1 MNEIDKLIRN
11 FENTG
16 YFGYLFFVEY
26 DGKKFDSFDENPE
39 GKSVKSEFRK
49 LLEMN
54 NIKIFKGIQ
63 QAGRTDKNVSAKENI
78 LYINSKK
85 YIEDIHKKVDGL
97 KIRKIVRTIPFF
109 EFPQMISKRFYI
121 YEYPQNLIENDEEK
135 IKSNCE
141 KLSGRTDFKKFTSKK
156 GEKLKNHVREIFVRF
171 EGGKLYF
178 EGDGFLPQQ
187 VRIMSNFILNN
198 KMNSLP
204 GEYLT
209 LEKVEMSE
217 ELGKLIFK
225 EVDKNI
231 LMNSEEFLSEFGNV
245 SEKIENIEKNEYFY
259 LFNVSKKNKSEIIG
273 KNGKNIKKMRKIMG
287 NIIIKEKI
295 QDIM

>member
-1 MNEIDKLIRN
+1 MNENDKLIRD

-49 LLEMN
+49 LIETN
-54 NIKIFKGIQ
+54 DIKIFKGIQ
-63 QAGRTDKNVSAKENI
+63 QAGRTDKDVSAKENI
-78 LYINSKK
+78 LYVNSKS
-85 YIEDIHKKVDGL
+85 YIENFHKETDGL
-97 KIRKIVRTIPFF
+97 KIKKIIRTVSFL

-121 YEYPQNLIENDEEK
+121 YEYPRNLIENDEEK

-141 KLSGRTDFKKFTSKK
+141 KLSGKKDFKKFTSKK
-156 GEKLKNHVREIFVRF
+156 GQKLKNHIREVFVRF
-171 EGGKLYF
+171 EDGKLYF

-198 KMNSLP
+198 KMKPLP

-217 ELGKLIFK
+217 ELEKVIFK

-231 LMNSEEFLSEFGNV
+231 LISNGDFLKEFENIINKV
-245 SEKIENIEKNEYFY
+245 EKIEKNGHFY
-259 LFNVSKKNKSEIIG
+259 IFYVNRKNKSEIIG
-273 KNGKNIKKMRKIMG
+273 KNGKNIKKIRKFTG
-287 NIIIKEKI
+287 NVIIKEKV
-295 QDIM
+295 

>member
-1 MNEIDKLIRN
+1 MNEIDKLIRD

-49 LLEMN
+49 LIETN
-54 NIKIFKGIQ
+54 DIKIFKGIQ
-63 QAGRTDKNVSAKENI
+63 QAGRTDKDVSAKENI
-78 LYINSKK
+78 LYVNSKA
-85 YIEDIHKKVDGL
+85 YIENFHKEIDGL
-97 KIRKIVRTIPFF
+97 KIKKIIRTVPFL
-109 EFPQMISKRFYI
+109 EFPQMISRRFYI
-121 YEYPQNLIENDEEK
+121 YEYPRNLIENDEEK

-141 KLSGRTDFKKFTSKK
+141 KLSGKKDFKKFTSKK
-156 GEKLKNHVREIFVRF
+156 GQKLKNHIREVFVRF
-171 EGGKLYF
+171 QNSKLYF

-198 KMNSLP
+198 KMKPLS

-217 ELGKLIFK
+217 ELEKVILK

-231 LMNSEEFLSEFGNV
+231 LISNGDFLKEFENIINKV
-245 SEKIENIEKNEYFY
+245 EKIEKNGHFY
-259 LFNVSKKNKSEIIG
+259 IFYVNRKNKSEIIG
-273 KNGKNIKKMRKIMG
+273 KNGKNIKKIRKFTG
-287 NIIIKEKI
+287 NVIIKEKV
-295 QDIM
+295 

>member
-1 MNEIDKLIRN
+1 MNEIDKLIRD

-49 LLEMN
+49 LIETN
-54 NIKIFKGIQ
+54 DIKIFKGIQ
-63 QAGRTDKNVSAKENI
+63 QAGRTDKDVSAKENI
-78 LYINSKK
+78 LYVNSKA
-85 YIEDIHKKVDGL
+85 YIENFHKEIDGL
-97 KIRKIVRTIPFF
+97 KIKKIIRTVPFL
-109 EFPQMISKRFYI
+109 EFPQMISRRFYI
-121 YEYPQNLIENDEEK
+121 YEYPRNLIENDEEK

-141 KLSGRTDFKKFTSKK
+141 KLSGKKDFKKFTSKK
-156 GEKLKNHVREIFVRF
+156 GQKLKNHIREVFVRF
-171 EGGKLYF
+171 QNSKLYF

-198 KMNSLP
+198 KMKPLS

-217 ELGKLIFK
+217 ELEKVIFK

-231 LMNSEEFLSEFGNV
+231 LISNGDFLKEFENIINKV
-245 SEKIENIEKNEYFY
+245 EKIEKNGHFY
-259 LFNVSKKNKSEIIG
+259 IFYVNRKNKSEIIG
-273 KNGKNIKKMRKIMG
+273 KNGKNIKKIRKFTG
-287 NIIIKEKI
+287 NVIIKEKV
-295 QDIM
+295 

>member
-1 MNEIDKLIRN
+1 MNEVDKLIRG
-11 FENTG
+11 FENTN
-16 YFGYLFFVEY
+16 YFGHLFFVEY

-39 GKSVKSEFRK
+39 GKSLKSEFRK

-54 NIKIFKGIQ
+54 GLKIFKGIQ
-63 QAGRTDKNVSAKENI
+63 QAGRTDKDVSAKENI

-85 YIEDIHKKVDGL
+85 YIENFHKEIDGL
-97 KIRKIVRTIPFF
+97 KIRKIVRTVPFL
-109 EFPQMISKRFYI
+109 EFPQMVSKRFYI

-141 KLSGRTDFKKFTSKK
+141 KLSGKKNFKKYTSKK
-156 GEKLKNHVREIFVRF
+156 GEKLKNHIREVFVRF
-171 EGGKLYF
+171 ENGKLYF

-198 KMNSLP
+198 KMKSLP

-217 ELGKLIFK
+217 ELKKLIFK
-225 EVDKNI
+225 EVDKNM
-231 LMNSEEFLSEFGNV
+231 LMNSKEFLSELGNI

-259 LFNVSKKNKSEIIG
+259 VFYVSKKNKSEIIG